1 MAEPHKPRKAWT
13 IAVVALVVGLIT
25 GFGVAHVTSAPVT
38 LPPAPNWQ
46 RAPVMSWSG
55 SPDVQEISVVVW
67 AAYSDE
73 LKTRIEVVEQ
83 SATTIRLQ
91 GWTWTIPY
99 PQGVMH
105 DMIGQ
110 PVTIK
115 VMLDADLGD
124 RQVLNADGSE
134 PVRTNP

>member
-1 MAEPHKPRKAWT
+1 
-13 IAVVALVVGLIT
+13 
-25 GFGVAHVTSAPVT
+25 
-38 LPPAPNWQ
+38 
-46 RAPVMSWSG
+46 MSWSG
-55 SPDVQEISVVVW
+55 SPDIQEISVVVC

-73 LKTRIEVVEQ
+73 LKTRVQVVEQ

-91 GWTWTIPY
+91 GWTIPD
-99 PQGVMH
+99 PPGVMH
-105 DMIGQ
+105 DLIGH

-134 PVRTNP
+134 LVRTNP